1 MASPRQDRGRF
12 RRLDIKAT
20 RYASYPLPVRSLQMP
35 IFPNPWWKSHNLSV
49 RANCFLAFEIPQ
61 AEAWKLGHSSQGKTA
76 LSHYVV

>member
-1 MASPRQDRGRF
+1 
-12 RRLDIKAT
+12 
-20 RYASYPLPVRSLQMP
+20 MP